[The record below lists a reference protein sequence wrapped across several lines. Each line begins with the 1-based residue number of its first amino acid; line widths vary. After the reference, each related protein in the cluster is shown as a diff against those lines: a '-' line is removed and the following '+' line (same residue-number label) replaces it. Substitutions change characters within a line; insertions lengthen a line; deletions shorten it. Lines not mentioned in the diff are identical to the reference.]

1 LVDLTPVDGGV
12 SDFVVD
18 DELVA
23 GASAGAC
30 AGGCDQGSVGG
41 EAAFSPEKRG
51 LDELRNS
58 KIQMH
63 LWAIG
68 ERLESLGGGRVCHP
82 QRIAKNSCHLS
93 VFSCQKQ
100 VPVVSFQGS
109 ETQKERGIDERF
121 NRRGAL
127 HRVKGGSGGCKQGLM
142 AASMVALRR
151 DTYRAGSPSICFRL

>member
-1 LVDLTPVDGGV
+1 VG
-12 SDFVVD
+12 DFVVD

-100 VPVVSFQGS
+100 APMISFHGS
-109 ETQKERGIDERF
+109 ETQKSG
-121 NRRGAL
+121 
-127 HRVKGGSGGCKQGLM
+127 VSMKGSMGGVRYIG
-142 AASMVALRR
+142 
-151 DTYRAGSPSICFRL
+151 